1 VADRAEV
8 VRGPWGEGQ
17 STKRGAPATGR
28 AAAPEPGPDAP
39 RRVVLGLVV
48 KECARSLGHEPSP
61 RELARWANHQQD
73 ERGEFR
79 LFGREIEESEAA
91 VILRNPSREVTVR
104 PSNAAARPGLGL
116 VALPGG
122 EDGPSRRPRS
132 R

>member
-1 VADRAEV
+1 MADRSEV
-8 VRGPWGEGQ
+8 LRGPWGEGQ
-17 STKRGAPATGR
+17 SAKQEAPAAR
-28 AAAPEPGPDAP
+28 SVAAKSEADAP
-39 RRVVLGLVV
+39 RRVVLGLIV

-61 RELARWANHQQD
+61 RELARWANHQED

-122 EDGPSRRPRS
+122 ERRPRS